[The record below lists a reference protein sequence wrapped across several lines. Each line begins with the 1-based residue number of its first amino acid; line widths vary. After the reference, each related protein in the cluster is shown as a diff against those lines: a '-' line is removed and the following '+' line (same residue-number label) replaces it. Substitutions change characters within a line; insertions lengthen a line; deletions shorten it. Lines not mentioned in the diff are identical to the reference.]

1 MSFLLRGKASY
12 IKQHSKTGQWHSPN
26 SALQNKTT
34 VHQTNKQIKLV
45 DLDVVLETDL
55 ESKHWAKAKKKRTE
69 NLKLAWARK
78 SQTEGW
84 MGNRARTGV
93 YKPERS
99 WG

>member
-12 IKQHSKTGQWHSPN
+12 IKQHSKAEQWHSPN

-55 ESKHWAKAKKKRTE
+55 ESKHWAKAKKKKKDWE
-69 NLKLAWARK
+69 FEASL
-78 SQTEGW
+78 G
-84 MGNRARTGV
+84 
-93 YKPERS
+93 
-99 WG
+99 